1 MDFLAQG
8 FALFQAGGWIMYLI
22 LLCSFLVVAIFFE
35 RYAYY
40 RAAKPVM
47 GDFVARLDGLLEARD
62 YDEALALC
70 KASDGPVE
78 SIAAKG
84 VLCLKQQSKNLET
97 VLEGESAL
105 AVAKLRANINH
116 LESIVTVAP
125 LLGLLGTVLGM
136 MHSFRVMNIKSGE
149 PLAITGG
156 VGEALVATAFGLC
169 VAVIAMAAYSYF
181 THRLDKIVTSMEEI
195 AVCILRRKA

>member
-1 MDFLAQG
+1 
-8 FALFQAGGWIMYLI
+8 
-22 LLCSFLVVAIFFE
+22 
-35 RYAYY
+35 
-40 RAAKPVM
+40 
-47 GDFVARLDGLLEARD
+47 
-62 YDEALALC
+62 
-70 KASDGPVE
+70 
-78 SIAAKG
+78 
-84 VLCLKQQSKNLET
+84 
-97 VLEGESAL
+97 
-105 AVAKLRANINH
+105 
-116 LESIVTVAP
+116 
-125 LLGLLGTVLGM
+125 M